1 MIGQLGEC
9 TCFPAVTVL
18 WDLLGQGTEMS
29 TSLCPGNDHVPY
41 PQHPTNK
48 KVAYFLYPRLHAEL
62 QGYENKQDNSY
73 IERP

>member
-1 MIGQLGEC
+1 MSPILS
-9 TCFPAVTVL
+9 T
-18 WDLLGQGTEMS
+18 LL
-29 TSLCPGNDHVPY
+29 
-41 PQHPTNK
+41 NK